1 MKKKSIGKFRARV
14 NARGYEQID
23 GEHYDADSM
32 AAPVVNEITIR
43 LVFTLMV
50 MAGWYAE
57 VVDVRGAFLHG
68 EFDEGTRLFMEGPEG
83 FEKFY
88 PVGCLLLLLQTI
100 YGLKQAA
107 FAFWVQLLK
116 ALRDMKFDRSNA
128 DPCLYFKWTAIGLVL
143 WISWVDDCVSVGK
156 KELVLSA
163 KKGMTDRFDCD
174 EVGELTEFVGCKL
187 DRTTDGGLRLTQP
200 VLLQSYVDEFDLPD
214 GPVPVT
220 PAEPGSVLMKARAN
234 EAVDTKTQSV
244 FRSGV
249 GKLIHMMKWSRP
261 DVLNAVRDLTRHM
274 SVATLCHLKAMKRVM
289 VYLTAT
295 PERGLTLKPNVQWDG
310 SKEFEF
316 TITGFSDSD
325 FAKDPAAR
333 KSVSGWSVFLN
344 GAPISMRSKM
354 QDCTTLSVTEA
365 ELVAATAC
373 AQDMLFSMRLMESI
387 GLTVKKPMVLTVDNK
402 GAKDLANNWSVGGR
416 TRHVDVRYYFLRELK
431 ETGLVQTVWQ
441 RGADNCADLFTKN
454 LDGPSF
460 RRHAKVFCSE

>member
-1 MKKKSIGKFRARV
+1 MKKKSNGKFRARV

-23 GEHYDADSM
+23 GEHYDADST

-68 EFDEGTRLFMEGPEG
+68 EFDEETRLFMEVPEG

-143 WISWVDDCVSVGK
+143 WISWVDDCVSVGR

-214 GPVPVT
+214 GP
-220 PAEPGSVLMKARAN
+220 
-234 EAVDTKTQSV
+234 
-244 FRSGV
+244 
-249 GKLIHMMKWSRP
+249 
-261 DVLNAVRDLTRHM
+261 
-274 SVATLCHLKAMKRVM
+274 
-289 VYLTAT
+289 
-295 PERGLTLKPNVQWDG
+295 
-310 SKEFEF
+310 
-316 TITGFSDSD
+316 
-325 FAKDPAAR
+325 
-333 KSVSGWSVFLN
+333 
-344 GAPISMRSKM
+344 
-354 QDCTTLSVTEA
+354 
-365 ELVAATAC
+365 
-373 AQDMLFSMRLMESI
+373 
-387 GLTVKKPMVLTVDNK
+387 
-402 GAKDLANNWSVGGR
+402 
-416 TRHVDVRYYFLRELK
+416 
-431 ETGLVQTVWQ
+431 
-441 RGADNCADLFTKN
+441 
-454 LDGPSF
+454 SF